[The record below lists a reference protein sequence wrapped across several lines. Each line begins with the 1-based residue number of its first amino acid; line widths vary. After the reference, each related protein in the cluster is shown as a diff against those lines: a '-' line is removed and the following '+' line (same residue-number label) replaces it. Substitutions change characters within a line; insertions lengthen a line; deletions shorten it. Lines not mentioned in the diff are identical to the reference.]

1 MFNIKHWWSLGVVF
15 SFTLILSGTALAGNK
30 VFYRYVNDEGV
41 KVLNH
46 TIPPE
51 YAQKGYEILS
61 ATGHVLKVVEPA
73 ISKEEGEKLA
83 AERRARKELALW
95 DASLRRRYS
104 SVADIEAA
112 KKRKLLEL
120 EANMSVL
127 NTNIEGLK
135 EQIETMQ
142 SKAAQLERSGR
153 EVSESLLAN
162 LKGLHVEMENT
173 RAQVVQ
179 RKEEYR
185 RLLEK
190 YDRDIERFKVIEKQ

>member
-1 MFNIKHWWSLGVVF
+1 MFNIKHWWNLGVVF

-30 VFYRYVNDEGV
+30 VLYRYVNDEGV

-61 ATGHVLKVVEPA
+61 ATGHVIKVVEPA

-104 SVADIEAA
+104 SVADIEAT

-135 EQIETMQ
+135 EQIETTQ
-142 SKAAQLERSGR
+142 SKAAQIERSGR

-162 LKGLHVEMENT
+162 LKGLHLEMENT
-173 RAQVVQ
+173 KAQVVQ

>member
-1 MFNIKHWWSLGVVF
+1 MFNIKHWWNLGVVF

-30 VFYRYVNDEGV
+30 VLYRYVNDEGV

-61 ATGHVLKVVEPA
+61 ATGHVIKVVEPA

-142 SKAAQLERSGR
+142 SKAAQIERSGR

-173 RAQVVQ
+173 KAQVVQ

>member
-1 MFNIKHWWSLGVVF
+1 MFNIKHWWSIGVVF

-61 ATGHVLKVVEPA
+61 ATGHVIKVVEPA

-142 SKAAQLERSGR
+142 SKAAQIERSGR

-173 RAQVVQ
+173 KAQVVQ

>member
-83 AERRARKELALW
+83 VERRARKELALW

-135 EQIETMQ
+135 EQIETIQ
-142 SKAAQLERSGR
+142 SEAAQIERSGR

>member
-61 ATGHVLKVVEPA
+61 ATGHVIKVVEPA

-135 EQIETMQ
+135 EQIETTQ
-142 SKAAQLERSGR
+142 SKAAQIERSGR

-173 RAQVVQ
+173 KAQVVQ

>member
-46 TIPPE
+46 SIPPE

-83 AERRARKELALW
+83 VERRARKELALW

-142 SKAAQLERSGR
+142 SKAAQIERSGR

>member
-83 AERRARKELALW
+83 VERRARKELALW

-135 EQIETMQ
+135 EQIETIQ
-142 SKAAQLERSGR
+142 SEAAQIERSGR

-173 RAQVVQ
+173 KAQVVQ